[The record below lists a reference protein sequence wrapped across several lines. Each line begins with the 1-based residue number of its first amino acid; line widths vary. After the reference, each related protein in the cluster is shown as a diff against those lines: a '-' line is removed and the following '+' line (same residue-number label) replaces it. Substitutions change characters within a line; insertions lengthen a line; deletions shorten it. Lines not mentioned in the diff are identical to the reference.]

1 MRAIESIAGMDYLFN
16 PLGSNS
22 LCNMPILLIPVATP
36 MEMIQVRKNMARA
49 VIGVDEIPNMSNA
62 FHKQLRMITW
72 KQYISN
78 DKFPIEIRNFCWAIF
93 FLKL

>member
-1 MRAIESIAGMDYLFN
+1 MDYLFD
-16 PLGSNS
+16 PLGNSS
-22 LCNMPILLIPVATP
+22 LCNMLILLIPVATP

-49 VIGVDEIPNMSNA
+49 VMGVDEIPNMSNA
-62 FHKQLRMITW
+62 FHKQLRIITW

-78 DKFPIEIRNFCWAIF
+78 DKFPIEISNFCLAIF